1 MIRGLCLEKA
11 DHGAYSVAAL
21 RIWTVGSKVGAL
33 GTARL
38 IQVRDGCGSESGGS
52 IGNGLS
58 RTELKRGQRD
68 WVDGR
73 EG

>member
-33 GTARL
+33 RPVRL
-38 IQVRDGCGSESGGS
+38 IQVRDDGGQS
-52 IGNGLS
+52 
-58 RTELKRGQRD
+58 Q
-68 WVDGR
+68 
-73 EG
+73 EGAYEMV